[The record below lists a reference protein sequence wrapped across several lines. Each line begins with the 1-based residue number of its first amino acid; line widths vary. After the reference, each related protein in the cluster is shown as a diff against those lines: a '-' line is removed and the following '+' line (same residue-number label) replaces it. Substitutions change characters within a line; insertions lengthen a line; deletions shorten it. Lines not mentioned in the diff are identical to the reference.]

1 MFLTLLQSQSKP
13 VPISGGGSGQAGR
26 GKRGWTRER
35 ELFEASL
42 VRFNDQ
48 IELKRIAKTLADS
61 DAQANKIAKKLVDY
75 TGELEQIESLQ
86 LELEKLQARQFDL
99 LKQTK
104 EQKEKEIDIQAAAAE
119 LRSLLQDDEDIVMLL
134 MAVDEFE
141 SGQIL
146 AALGIKLH

>member
-1 MFLTLLQSQSKP
+1 
-13 VPISGGGSGQAGR
+13 
-26 GKRGWTRER
+26 
-35 ELFEASL
+35 
-42 VRFNDQ
+42 
-48 IELKRIAKTLADS
+48 
-61 DAQANKIAKKLVDY
+61 
-75 TGELEQIESLQ
+75 LQ